1 MTVPWPARVAVV
13 GGVGRD
19 ELLQLL
25 ARTLEPD
32 RGKILINGQ
41 DTGALPETVTGRRLA
56 YVGST
61 SHIFNATLGD
71 NLFLGLRHRP
81 QKSPERPPDLQSRR
95 SEEHTSELQSQMRIS

>member
-1 MTVPWPARVAVV
+1 MRISDWSSDVCSSDLLEEPETPVDLGGAIAVSGVSLHDDQENAILDNLTMTVPWPARVAVV

-41 DTGALPETVTGRRLA
+41 ATGALPEAGP
-56 YVGST
+56 G
-61 SHIFNATLGD
+61 
-71 NLFLGLRHRP
+71 
-81 QKSPERPPDLQSRR
+81 ERKGGG
-95 SEEHTSELQSQMRIS
+95 